1 MTMNAQDLLEIFAPA
16 GHIVHPD
23 GEHTALSF
31 DAYCK
36 DVTAVGSS
44 HLRAIMET
52 EAHYKAEV
60 LDGDLEDDESITADL
75 GSAIHCL
82 ILEEGEFAD
91 RYEVAPKEVERRAG
105 KEYMESRERA
115 IFRGRKLLLQKDLRH
130 LEKMRD
136 SLHAHPIARAMLSQG
151 KYEHTYFITDPHT
164 GLRKKARPDLVA
176 PHPELKGKLCH
187 VDLKSTALRS
197 IAIQPWANHEFR
209 MGRHI
214 QAFWHKDVFEQVMGE
229 PGLVEECYHVVVM
242 QKPPYLVRIMRI
254 PPEWIELGRL
264 DANEGTR
271 RLLEALEAGEFKGYP
286 DDEILDLPVP
296 SFVQHGF
303 ESF

>member
-1 MTMNAQDLLEIFAPA
+1 MSIKPQDLLEIFAPP

-23 GEHTALSF
+23 GEHKALSF
-31 DAYCK
+31 EAYCK

-44 HLRAIMET
+44 HIRAIMET

-60 LDGDLEDDESITADL
+60 LDDELEDDDGIIADL

-82 ILEEGEFAD
+82 ILEEQHFAD
-91 RYEVAPKEVERRAG
+91 RYLIAPESVTRRAG
-105 KEYMESRERA
+105 RDYTEVRERA
-115 IFRGRKLLLQKDLRH
+115 IYSGRKLLLQKDLNH
-130 LEKMRD
+130 LRKMQQA
-136 SLHAHPIARAMLSQG
+136 LNTHPIASAMLAQG
-151 KYEHTYFITDPHT
+151 KYEHTCFITDPAT
-164 GLRKKARPDLVA
+164 GLRRKARPDLIA
-176 PHPELKGKLCH
+176 PHPQKAGKLCH